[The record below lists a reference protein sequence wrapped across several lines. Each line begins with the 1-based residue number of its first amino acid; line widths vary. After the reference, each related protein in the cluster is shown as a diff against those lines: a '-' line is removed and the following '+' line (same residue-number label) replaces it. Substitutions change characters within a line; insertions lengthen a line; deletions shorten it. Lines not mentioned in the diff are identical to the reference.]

1 MWNFYGGEV
10 DLTFFFNQLVGCCS
24 CDFQLSIVFFYLSRM
39 EKHVYMLCFA
49 FFLFNDLFNLSFL
62 E

>member
-1 MWNFYGGEV
+1 VWNFHGGEV

-24 CDFQLSIVFFYLSRM
+24 CDFQLSIVFFLSF
-39 EKHVYMLCFA
+39 EDGKTCIYALLC